1 MEGIIQMKKSTIIL
15 LVVGGIALIMLFWF
29 IGMRNNLVTL
39 DEAAESEYK
48 NITVQLERRVDLIPN
63 LVNTVQGYAKHE
75 KEIFEEVANA
85 RSRLIAAKSPA
96 DKAAANEVLTGALGR
111 LLAIGESY
119 PQLKAD
125 TSFVRLQ
132 DELAGTE
139 NRIAVARKKYNDSVK
154 EYNTAIRK
162 FPANLL
168 SYTARDYYEVPAG
181 KDVVSVPQVKF

>member
-1 MEGIIQMKKSTIIL
+1 MKKSTIIL
-15 LVVGGIALIMLFWF
+15 LVVGGIALIMLLWF

-63 LVNTVQGYAKHE
+63 LVSTVQGYAKHE

-85 RSRLIAAKSPA
+85 RSRLMNAKSPA

-168 SYTARDYYEVPAG
+168 SYTKREYYEVPAG